1 MRRARVLHGLALVV
15 GMAVTLTGCASGG
28 GGSVKVDMVKM
39 CEAHGGTW
47 SSSQET
53 CALSTSQA
61 SRTAKQARDICAYQ
75 AGTYLPGGSCILP
88 GR

>member
-1 MRRARVLHGLALVV
+1 MRHARVFRRLAL
-15 GMAVTLTGCASGG
+15 MAAMVLPLTGCTSGG
-28 GGSVKVDMVKM
+28 GRSVKVDMVKM

-47 SSSQET
+47 SSSRET
-53 CALSTSQA
+53 CALSTSGTN
-61 SRTAKQARDICAYQ
+61 RTAKQAKDICAYQ